1 MSRTLTRSIVS
12 TMVAFFLLQAGLF
25 PVLALAD
32 GIDLA
37 AHWAFFPISFGCH
50 ALTLGLLLFLKGDFV
65 IEASGRELT
74 RVNLANIL
82 TLVRISTLPT
92 ILFLIIGTKGG
103 RIPPATFVVTALVL
117 LTDLLDGF
125 ASRTLKQGTRIGRML
140 DSISDYFL
148 LAVLAI
154 VLSYFRFIHA
164 WYFCIVLGRLFF
176 QAFGMAVFF
185 LAKRP
190 IEPKPTF
197 FGKVT
202 VASTM
207 IVFALSILNGFL
219 AEPFHRA
226 FLVLEVVAAGL
237 VAVSMVDKGIVFA
250 KHIPRAGGARR
261 GE

>member
-1 MSRTLTRSIVS
+1 M
-12 TMVAFFLLQAGLF
+12 AAFLLIQAGLF
-25 PVLALAD
+25 PILALAD

-37 AHWAFFPISFGCH
+37 ANWAFFPISFGCH
-50 ALTLGLLLFLKGDFV
+50 ALTLCLLLFLKGDFV
-65 IEASGRELT
+65 IEATGLELR

-92 ILFLIIGTKGG
+92 ILFLIVGAKGS
-103 RIPPATFVVTALVL
+103 RIPPATFVLTALVL

-125 ASRTLKQGTRIGRML
+125 VSRTLKQGTRIGRML
-140 DSISDYFL
+140 DSISDYCL

-154 VLSYFRFIHA
+154 VLSYFGFIHP
-164 WYFCIVLGRLFF
+164 WYFGIVLGRLFF
-176 QAFGMAVFF
+176 QACGMAVFF
-185 LAKRP
+185 LIKRP

-207 IVFALSILNGFL
+207 IIFGLSILNGFL
-219 AEPFHRA
+219 AEPFHRIFFA
-226 FLVLEVVAAGL
+226 LEAVAAAL
-237 VAVSMVDKGIVFA
+237 VAISMVDKGIVFA
-250 KHIPRAGGARR
+250 KHIPRAGGAQR